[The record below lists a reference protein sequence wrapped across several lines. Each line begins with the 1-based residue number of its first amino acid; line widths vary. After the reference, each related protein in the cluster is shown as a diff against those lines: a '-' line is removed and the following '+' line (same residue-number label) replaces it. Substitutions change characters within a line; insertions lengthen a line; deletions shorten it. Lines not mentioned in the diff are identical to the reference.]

1 MAGIWGNDVC
11 GYLKN
16 NRFALNSP
24 EGSIGNSGRKMN
36 DNKEF
41 WRDLALKS
49 MCAAG
54 FLCFS
59 GAAAADQFGVQLAA
73 GTADHHVRKLDLGF
87 VWDPNL
93 TWWQIGDWHFS
104 LVGEAHAA
112 WWHTD
117 EGNVHDNI
125 GEFGVTP
132 VVRFI
137 RGTGWFRPYVELGV
151 GVRLITHPRESTDFT
166 MSTAFQFADMAGA
179 GVAFGEHQHYQVG
192 YRFQHL
198 SNASIK
204 EPNPGI
210 NFHQIYV
217 QYNF

>member
-1 MAGIWGNDVC
+1 MEK
-11 GYLKN
+11 KN
-16 NRFALNSP
+16 RVSSN
-24 EGSIGNSGRKMN
+24 
-36 DNKEF
+36 
-41 WRDLALKS
+41 LALK
-49 MCAAG
+49 CAV
-54 FLCFS
+54 
-59 GAAAADQFGVQLAA
+59 AAALSVVSGLASADQFGIQIGGGL
-73 GTADHHVRKLDLGF
+73 ADHHVKKLDLGF

-93 TWWQIGDWHFS
+93 TWWEIGDWHFA
-104 LVGEAHAA
+104 LIGEAHAA

-132 VVRFI
+132 IVRFI
-137 RGTGWFRPYVELGV
+137 KGSGAIRPFVEAGV
-151 GVRLITHPRESTDFT
+151 GVRLLTHPRISSNYTL
-166 MSTAFQFADMAGA
+166 SSSFQFADMVGVGA
-179 GVAFGEHQHYQVG
+179 QFGGHQQYQFG
-192 YRFQHL
+192 YRFQHV